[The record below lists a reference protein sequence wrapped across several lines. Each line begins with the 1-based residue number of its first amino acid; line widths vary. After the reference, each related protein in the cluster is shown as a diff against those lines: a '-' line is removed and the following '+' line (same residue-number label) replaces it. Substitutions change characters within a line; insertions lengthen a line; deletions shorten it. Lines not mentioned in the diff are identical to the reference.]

1 MTKRRTSEVVAEI
14 AAALMWGPKSR
25 AEIAEV
31 VGVDLKRAY
40 VLDKHLEQFR
50 ASGCVYVSGFTER
63 GREIYGWQPK
73 PFEIPDAVRPVGAAK
88 PASAPQ
94 AIGSPRYRANGVLVT
109 VGGVQ
114 MTIRQATER
123 LGLSKRVVA
132 YRHRKGLPMTP
143 GDLRKC
149 PPSQA

>member
-1 MTKRRTSEVVAEI
+1 MTKRRTSEVVSEI
-14 AAALMWGPKSR
+14 AAALMWGPKPR
-25 AEIAEV
+25 TEIAEV
-31 VGVDLKRAY
+31 VGVDINRTY

-73 PFEIPDAVRPVGAAK
+73 PFEIPDAVRPLAASTK
-88 PASAPQ
+88 IAKERHRS
-94 AIGSPRYRANGVLVT
+94 NGVVVT

-132 YRHRKGLPMTP
+132 YRHRKGIPLTP